1 MTSHKFNGLDINI
14 KKFNSVYEL
23 TNIYNMNFDRLVV
36 SAAVC
41 YKSM

>member
-1 MTSHKFNGLDINI
+1 MTSYKFSGLDINV
-14 KKFNSVYEL
+14 KKINSVYEL

-36 SAAVC
+36 SAALC